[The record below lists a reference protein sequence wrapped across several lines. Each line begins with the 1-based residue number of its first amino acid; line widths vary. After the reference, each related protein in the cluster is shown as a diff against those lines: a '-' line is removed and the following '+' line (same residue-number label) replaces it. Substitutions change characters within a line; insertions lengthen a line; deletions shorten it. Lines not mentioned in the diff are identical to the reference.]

1 MPFEKGKSGNPKGRP
16 KQTIEQ
22 KREKEKFQTAISD
35 AELKKISNIA
45 KIQQALST
53 LENSFD
59 TVKNNKAILT
69 KICYCKT

>member
-1 MPFEKGKSGNPKGRP
+1 M
-16 KQTIEQ
+16 
-22 KREKEKFQTAISD
+22 AISD

-59 TVKNNKAILT
+59 TVKNNKAILKEDIDL
-69 KICYCKT
+69 KIRVQLLKDRISDLLDNI